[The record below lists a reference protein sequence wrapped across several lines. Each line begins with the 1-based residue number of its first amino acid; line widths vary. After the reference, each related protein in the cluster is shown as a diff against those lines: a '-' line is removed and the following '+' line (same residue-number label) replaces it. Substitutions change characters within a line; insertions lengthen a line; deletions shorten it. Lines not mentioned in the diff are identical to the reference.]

1 LRKARRKKLRA
12 PPKIRRNPLARALA
26 GAKYRPRVVKKADT
40 YKRRPK
46 HRKTATEP
54 E

>member
-1 LRKARRKKLRA
+1 MAKRLKRKAPKKL
-12 PPKIRRNPLARALA
+12 RRNPLARALA
-26 GAKYRPRVVKKADT
+26 GATFRPRVVKAEGV

-46 HRKTATEP
+46 HRKPAENG